1 MRTRETTVRQ
11 KFARRSARR
20 DKNSTRQKKK
30 ARESTKRGCQS
41 PTRASERAEIRL
53 WTNRVINTYRPA
65 ANTVADARVTHAGTR
80 VCYPTKRES
89 SSPTGGQRERYFIP
103 RCLPFAS
110 RSRTRLSGRRFPR
123 VAGPPEGGRG

>member
-1 MRTRETTVRQ
+1 M
-11 KFARRSARR
+11 
-20 DKNSTRQKKK
+20 
-30 ARESTKRGCQS
+30 
-41 PTRASERAEIRL
+41 
-53 WTNRVINTYRPA
+53 INTYRPA

-110 RSRTRLSGRRFPR
+110 RSTDPLIGSSF
-123 VAGPPEGGRG
+123 PEGCRVEGGGEGEDEPLRQSRE